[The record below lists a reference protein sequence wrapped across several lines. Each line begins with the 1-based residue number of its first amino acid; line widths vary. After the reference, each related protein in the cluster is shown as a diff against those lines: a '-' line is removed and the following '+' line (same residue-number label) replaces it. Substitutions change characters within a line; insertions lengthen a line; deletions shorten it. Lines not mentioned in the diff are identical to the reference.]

1 MMSKQ
6 LKIPARIRTRIANYI
21 ADGNDIVEVTVSG
34 SKCPQCSM
42 YENRL
47 FSLTGETSGLPLL
60 SSAIEGGLF
69 HKGCTHTICAV
80 PKTVAFSDHT
90 TNGYPF
96 TGINSLPA
104 QKQRNRKNQIKKN
117 IVPTQKDMPFTRNK
131 QITSFEIIA
140 YSIGMILVLWF
151 LFAVVF
157 K

>member
-1 MMSKQ
+1 MPEQ
-6 LKIPARIRTRIANYI
+6 LKVPARIRTRIANYI
-21 ADGNDIVEVTVSG
+21 AEGNDIVIVMISG
-34 SKCPQCSM
+34 SRCPQCSM

-47 FSLTGETSGLPLL
+47 FSLTGETPGLPLL
-60 SSAIEGGLF
+60 SSAIAGGLF

-80 PKTVAFSDHT
+80 PKTVAFRDHT

-96 TGINSLPA
+96 TSINSLPG

-117 IVPTQKDMPFTRNK
+117 IVPTQKDMQFTRNK

-140 YSIGMILVLWF
+140 YCIGMILFLWF
-151 LFAVVF
+151 FFAVVL